1 MVDLAYLSTEGK
13 QQFGNS
19 TVCKLCKI
27 VLFGISWFIDHRYK
41 CTATNFQ
48 PFWLNVFIWLC
59 SISWNRATGVI
70 SPSLQRLHSNLEELE
85 DVKGDNSGMESL
97 CKNKV
102 EGDNKLANIDLER
115 EDECGICLEPCT
127 KMVLPNC
134 CHAMCIKC
142 YRNW

>member
-1 MVDLAYLSTEGK
+1 MY
-13 QQFGNS
+13 FY
-19 TVCKLCKI
+19 I
-27 VLFGISWFIDHRYK
+27 R
-41 CTATNFQ
+41 
-48 PFWLNVFIWLC
+48 
-59 SISWNRATGVI
+59 SI
-70 SPSLQRLHSNLEELE
+70 LQRLHSNLEELE
-85 DVKGDNSGMESL
+85 DVKGENSGMESL

-102 EGDNKLANIDLER
+102 EGAKKLANIDLER